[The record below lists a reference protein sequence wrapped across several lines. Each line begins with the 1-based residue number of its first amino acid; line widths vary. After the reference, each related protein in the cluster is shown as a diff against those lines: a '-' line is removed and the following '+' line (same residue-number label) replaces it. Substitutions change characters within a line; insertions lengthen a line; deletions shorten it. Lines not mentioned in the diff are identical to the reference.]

1 MDIWMDGPYTLEGK
15 KDYFK
20 RQNAGSILRETEPH
34 RGGMGKVFLGNEN
47 WLGN

>member
-1 MDIWMDGPYTLEGK
+1 MQGG
-15 KDYFK
+15 
-20 RQNAGSILRETEPH
+20 ILGETEPH